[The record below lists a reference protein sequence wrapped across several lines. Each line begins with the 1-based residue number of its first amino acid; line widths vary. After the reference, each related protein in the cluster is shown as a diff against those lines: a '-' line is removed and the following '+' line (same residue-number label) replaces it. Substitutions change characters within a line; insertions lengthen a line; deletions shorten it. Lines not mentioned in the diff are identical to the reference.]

1 MQGEIA
7 YDWNPS
13 SSSGTLSMRLIWSY
27 SEYVLLLTPASQK
40 KNTFSIDNLLDMTEV
55 AEQITSTHSNEN
67 HMYYKFSVPAFL
79 FNE

>member
-1 MQGEIA
+1 MGK
-7 YDWNPS
+7 YNS
-13 SSSGTLSMRLIWSY
+13 SLKVMTLLIWSY

-40 KNTFSIDNLLDMTEV
+40 KNTFSIDNILDMTEV